1 MTDPYRL
8 LGVPETAADDT
19 IRAAYLAA
27 IRACPPER
35 DRLRFELVRAAFEAI
50 SSEPRRHAH
59 ALFDTQVPTVQDV
72 LESLSA
78 DWRPGHPS
86 EATLLRVLGRRD

>member
-8 LGVPETAADDT
+8 LGVAESADDGA

-35 DRLRFELVRAAFEAI
+35 DRKRFEQLRAAYESIATAR
-50 SSEPRRHAH
+50 ERMAR
-59 ALFDTQVPTVQDV
+59 ALFDTSAPTASEVI
-72 LESLSA
+72 ETLSA
-78 DWRPGHPS
+78 AWRPGR
-86 EATLLRVLGRRD
+86 ADARRLRRLLGGK